1 MKNYDEIIKA
11 AEAGAEKYFSEQ
23 MKYLETFSG
32 IDCGTENVE
41 GNAKIVA
48 ILKELLESMGAKV
61 EIHHVE
67 GLGSHITAK
76 ITPENPDGKII
87 LNGHIDTVFG
97 EGFTAEHPFH
107 VEGDW
112 AYGLGIA
119 DCKSGVIISIF
130 AVKAMQDAGLLPNKE
145 IEFIFNCDEE
155 IGTASGS
162 KLYAQEAKDADYAF
176 VFEGAEKEN
185 GKNGF
190 VTARRGVILGSM
202 DITGKEAHAGCAYLE
217 GRSAIL
223 EMAHKIIEF
232 YGFNDYEK
240 GIYYNVAP
248 ISGGRPNGIVAGSA
262 HAEFC
267 VAGIP
272 LNSDFAEVEANLKSL
287 ENSVTVEGC
296 SVKVQ
301 YHTLFPAMEKGEQNS
316 RAFEL
321 LKKPAELLGME
332 IEELYVPGA
341 TDGAYFSSLGV
352 PTVDALSAEFKDIHT
367 VNECVNMPSIKERT
381 KFFAAVLGCME

>member
-1 MKNYDEIIKA
+1 
-11 AEAGAEKYFSEQ
+11 
-23 MKYLETFSG
+23 
-32 IDCGTENVE
+32 
-41 GNAKIVA
+41 
-48 ILKELLESMGAKV
+48 
-61 EIHHVE
+61 
-67 GLGSHITAK
+67 
-76 ITPENPDGKII
+76 
-87 LNGHIDTVFG
+87 
-97 EGFTAEHPFH
+97 
-107 VEGDW
+107 
-112 AYGLGIA
+112 
-119 DCKSGVIISIF
+119 
-130 AVKAMQDAGLLPNKE
+130 
-145 IEFIFNCDEE
+145 
-155 IGTASGS
+155 
-162 KLYAQEAKDADYAF
+162 
-176 VFEGAEKEN
+176 
-185 GKNGF
+185 
-190 VTARRGVILGSM
+190 
-202 DITGKEAHAGCAYLE
+202 
-217 GRSAIL
+217 
-223 EMAHKIIEF
+223 MAHKIIEF